1 MRSMSFLKAMKGKEM
16 DREQLANRTYEV
28 FKRDGKASGDDD
40 IEVWKAIAR
49 AEDITLID
57 FLCDHE

>member
-1 MRSMSFLKAMKGKEM
+1 M

-40 IEVWKAIAR
+40 IEIWKAIAR